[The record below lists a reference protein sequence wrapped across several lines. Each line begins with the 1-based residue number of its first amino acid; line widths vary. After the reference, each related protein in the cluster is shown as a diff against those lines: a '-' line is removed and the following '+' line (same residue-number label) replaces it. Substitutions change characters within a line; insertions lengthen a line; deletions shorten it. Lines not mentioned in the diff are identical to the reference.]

1 MCTCIKLSMQNGTD
15 NSISKLPRNFVRRG
29 KPKPR
34 FDENKFDLQKAPLN
48 QPTVLIFEPN
58 DRSQKTL
65 CKFFKKNGYRTLS
78 TQRPESVEFQF
89 NTWPKP
95 DLLII
100 SGHQQLHKANKTFN
114 TFTSNPYLAKCPVLL
129 IGAERHKEFLSKHA
143 VVDRLRKVILT
154 PFKTSVL
161 LRVTHALIRRARQS

>member
-1 MCTCIKLSMQNGTD
+1 MENNLDHSQAKQS
-15 NSISKLPRNFVRRG
+15 RNFVRRG

-34 FDENKFDLQKAPLN
+34 YDEHSFDRKKAPVN

-58 DRSQKTL
+58 DQSQETL
-65 CKFFKKNGYRTLS
+65 CKFLKKHGYRTLS
-78 TQRPESVEFQF
+78 THRPESVEFQF
-89 NTWPKP
+89 RTWPKP

-100 SGHQQLHKANKTFN
+100 SAHQQLYKANKTFN
-114 TFTSNPYLAKCPVLL
+114 TFSSNPYLAKCPVLL

-143 VVDRLRKVILT
+143 IVDRLRKVILT